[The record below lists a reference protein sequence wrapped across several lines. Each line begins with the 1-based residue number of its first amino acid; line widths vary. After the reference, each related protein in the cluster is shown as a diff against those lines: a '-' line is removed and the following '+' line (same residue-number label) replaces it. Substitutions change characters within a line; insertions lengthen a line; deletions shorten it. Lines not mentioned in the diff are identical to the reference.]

1 MCPDILHHFLIR
13 YPVIKKK
20 IVYSIWTL
28 SHFSVFSA
36 YSSWNKLYMPDNF
49 SYLGIYSHNYA
60 PFTYILTQRPFC
72 GSGN

>member
-1 MCPDILHHFLIR
+1 MCPDILPHFLIR
-13 YPVIKKK
+13 YPMIKQKS
-20 IVYSIWTL
+20 SILYGLYHTSL
-28 SHFSVFSA
+28 CLVHIHLE
-36 YSSWNKLYMPDNF
+36 LYMPDNF